1 MKRSRSRWG
10 RWRGWNGVY
19 VALVLCALG
28 GPAWA
33 GADGAPEAGQPV
45 AEDWRPVG
53 DDSLEQMRGGVKVG
67 GLDVSMDVLV
77 RDLVDGREVQLRS
90 FALGATGADGLVLPL
105 INQRDGALISRDAT
119 LHVRIPGYRRAFGA
133 SSASR
138 VRARI
143 QRSLR

>member
-10 RWRGWNGVY
+10 GWSGVY
-19 VALVLCALG
+19 VGLVLCTLG

-33 GADGAPEAGQPV
+33 GSDAVPESGQPV
-45 AEDWRPVG
+45 AETWQPVG
-53 DDSLEQMRGGVKVG
+53 DDSLEALRGGVKVG

-77 RDLVDGREVQLRS
+77 RDLIDGREVQVRS
-90 FALGATGADGLVLPL
+90 FALGATGADGVMLPL
-105 INQRDGALISRDAT
+105 VNQRDGAQISRSAT
-119 LHVRIPGYRRAFGA
+119 LHVRIPGYRRAFAA